1 MLLTASTLKDS
12 PANVR
17 FFVAAN
23 LAAGVD
29 HMFIFLDAPRDP
41 GQDEVADLLVDH
53 PHVTCVPTGRSDWWA
68 GERPGSL
75 NVRQRINANWV
86 RHLLEP
92 FEWADW
98 LFHIDGDEVAL
109 VDRAAIDAVPAGT
122 AAVHL
127 APLEAV
133 SEMQPE
139 GRPTRFKRLLD
150 DDDLALLHVLGAIDA
165 PTNQSYF
172 HGHVMGKSGVR
183 PSSGL
188 GLTLHEVVSPDGRRL
203 ERHTDDR
210 LTLLHYDAVSGDE
223 FIRKWSAL
231 AAAGH
236 ARYRPSRAPTARAL
250 KTLIS
255 RDLPEATRD
264 KYLRRIYERTTQDDV
279 ALLEEIGLLVHVDP
293 EQRGH
298 TPRRLPPGA
307 AGELAARV
315 GQLRTAPKRPFLIAD
330 EAKDR
335 APADPTPTP
344 TTALPARGRQALR
357 RLTRR
362 D

>member
-1 MLLTASTLKDS
+1 MLFTASTLKDS

-29 HMFIFLDAPRDP
+29 HMFLFLDAPRDP
-41 GQDEVADLLVDH
+41 DQREVADELADH
-53 PHVTCVPTGRSDWWA
+53 PHVTCLPTPRSDWWA
-68 GERPGSL
+68 DERPGSL

-86 RHLLEP
+86 RHVLEP
-92 FEWADW
+92 FGWAEW

-109 VDRAAIDAVPAGT
+109 VDRAALDAVPAGT
-122 AAVHL
+122 AAVRL

-133 SEMQPE
+133 SQLHPE

-150 DDDLALLHVLGAIDA
+150 DDDLTLLHVLGVIDA
-165 PTNQSYF
+165 PTNQTYF

-188 GLTLHEVVSPDGRRL
+188 GLTLHEVVAADGRRQDP
-203 ERHTDDR
+203 HTDDR
-210 LTLLHYDAVSGDE
+210 LALLHYDAVSGEE

-231 AAAGH
+231 AGAGH

-264 KYLRRIYERTTQDDV
+264 KYLRRIYELTTQDDV
-279 ALLEEIGLLVHVDP
+279 ALLEELGLLVEVDP
-293 EQRGH
+293 ERRGH
-298 TPRRLPPGA
+298 TPRPFPPGA
-307 AGELAARV
+307 ADELAARV
-315 GQLRTAPKRPFLIAD
+315 TALRTVPKGRFLVAD
-330 EAKDR
+330 QARDG
-335 APADPTPTP
+335 APADRGATP
-344 TTALPARGRQALR
+344 AAKGRQALR
-357 RLTRR
+357 RLARR